1 MLVGDSAERRA
12 VSHPDRVVRE
22 FKRRLGDTVPL
33 VVGGQSHRAEAI
45 AASVVRWVVDRVAE
59 REGAV
64 PDAIAVTHPASWGPY
79 KQSLLG
85 DALARAGLS
94 GVIFLSEPEAAAAHY
109 ASQARIEPGSTVAV
123 YDLGGGT
130 FDAAVVRKRV
140 DESFELLGAPQG
152 IERLG
157 GVDFDEAVF
166 GHLRAGVN
174 MPPLDPS
181 DPDVLAAVAR
191 VRRECTE
198 AKEALSSDTEVTIPV
213 LLPQLQARV
222 RMVRSEFE
230 SMVRDAVEDTVDAL
244 RRAVESA
251 GLSEKDVDS
260 VLLVGGSSRIPLV
273 AQLVSAEFGRP
284 IAVDADPK
292 ASIALGAARV
302 AAAIALGAA
311 RVAAARVAAPVAQSG
326 GDYTASTGSNGT
338 RLGAVNGWV
347 HGCGCGS
354 PLSSP
359 MMMKRR
365 RSRTRWFT
373 CLWGWRATRGDGQAR
388 RRRIRRMP
396 AAAVIVLIA
405 IAVTAG
411 QPSSA
416 G

>member
-1 MLVGDSAERRA
+1 MSRSNCWGRRRA
-12 VSHPDRVVRE
+12 SS
-22 FKRRLGDTVPL
+22 G
-33 VVGGQSHRAEAI
+33 S
-45 AASVVRWVVDRVAE
+45 
-59 REGAV
+59 
-64 PDAIAVTHPASWGPY
+64 
-79 KQSLLG
+79 
-85 DALARAGLS
+85 AG
-94 GVIFLSEPEAAAAHY
+94 H
-109 ASQARIEPGSTVAV
+109 
-123 YDLGGGT
+123 
-130 FDAAVVRKRV
+130 
-140 DESFELLGAPQG
+140 
-152 IERLG
+152 
-157 GVDFDEAVF
+157 FDEAVF

-198 AKEALSSDTEVTIPV
+198 AKEALSSDTEVAIPV

-326 GDYTASTGSNGT
+326 GDYTASTGSNGA

-347 HGCGCGS
+347 HGSSAGS
-354 PLSSP
+354 PAE
-359 MMMKRR
+359 
-365 RSRTRWFT
+365 FADHDEE
-373 CLWGWRATRGDGQAR
+373 ATQPNPVVHLPVGLAGDAATVRPR
-388 RRRIRRMP
+388 RRRIRRIP

-411 QPSSA
+411 RLLI

>member
-1 MLVGDSAERRA
+1 M
-12 VSHPDRVVRE
+12 
-22 FKRRLGDTVPL
+22 
-33 VVGGQSHRAEAI
+33 
-45 AASVVRWVVDRVAE
+45 
-59 REGAV
+59 
-64 PDAIAVTHPASWGPY
+64 
-79 KQSLLG
+79 
-85 DALARAGLS
+85 
-94 GVIFLSEPEAAAAHY
+94 
-109 ASQARIEPGSTVAV
+109 
-123 YDLGGGT
+123 
-130 FDAAVVRKRV
+130 RKRV

-326 GDYTASTGSNGT
+326 GDYTASTGSNGA

-347 HGCGCGS
+347 RLVGW
-354 PLSSP
+354 L
-359 MMMKRR
+359 
-365 RSRTRWFT
+365 TR
-373 CLWGWRATRGDGQAR
+373 
-388 RRRIRRMP
+388 
-396 AAAVIVLIA
+396 
-405 IAVTAG
+405 
-411 QPSSA
+411 
-416 G
+416 